1 MLNLP
6 KSTEVNRQLPKK
18 VFYDK
23 FSLSPQAR
31 QSFDA
36 DISKLVIVNELSP
49 STTTIEKGEA
59 VSMFFVLHISL
70 KQQTIAIK
78 NLELLSKLI
87 DQKMLFVL
95 EYEGKIKLAIYHL
108 KLLYTDWQPI
118 SGLSLHLQGLNFD
131 VVWENIILQVG
142 GIQIENGNSLND
154 QILLGEYRQ
163 KVQKQMDS
171 LEKQAR
177 SEKQPRKKFE
187 LVQQLQKLEKELS
200 ERFN

>member
-18 VFYDK
+18 AIYEK
-23 FSLSPQAR
+23 FSLSQQAR
-31 QSFDA
+31 QAFDA
-36 DISKLVIVNELSP
+36 DISKIIIVNELSP
-49 STTTIEKGEA
+49 STTTIEKGTSI
-59 VSMFFVLHISL
+59 SMFYVLHIFL

-108 KLLYTDWQPI
+108 KLLHTDWQPI

-131 VVWENIILQVG
+131 VVWDNIIVQVG
-142 GIQIENGNSLND
+142 GIQIENGNSLNE
-154 QILLGEYRQ
+154 QILLGEY
-163 KVQKQMDS
+163 KVKLQKQMDS

-187 LVQQLQKLEKELS
+187 LVQQLQKLQIEMEEIL
-200 ERFN
+200 

>member
-18 VFYDK
+18 AIYEK
-23 FSLSPQAR
+23 FSLSQQAR
-31 QSFDA
+31 HAFDA
-36 DISKLVIVNELSP
+36 DISKIVIVNELSP
-49 STTTIEKGEA
+49 STTTIEKGTSI
-59 VSMFFVLHISL
+59 SMFYVLHIFL

-108 KLLYTDWQPI
+108 KLLHTDWQPI

-131 VVWENIILQVG
+131 VVWDNIIVQVG
-142 GIQIENGNSLND
+142 GIQIENGNSLNE
-154 QILLGEYRQ
+154 QILLGEY
-163 KVQKQMDS
+163 KVKLQKQMDS